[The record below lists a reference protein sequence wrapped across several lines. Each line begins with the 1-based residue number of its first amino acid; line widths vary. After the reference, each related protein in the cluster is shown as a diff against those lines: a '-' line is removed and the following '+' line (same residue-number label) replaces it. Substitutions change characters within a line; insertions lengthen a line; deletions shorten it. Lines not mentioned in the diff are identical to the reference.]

1 MSKQTKK
8 QLFLEILRFLIVGGT
23 ATLVDYLIFWI
34 FDAWLF
40 PLVLP
45 IEIAAFSTLAL
56 VLSTALGFCV
66 GLLVNWVLSVRFV
79 FRAVKDEERVHTKRS
94 FALFA
99 LIGVIGLAVTEV
111 GVLTLVAVLP
121 EITIF
126 GTTAL
131 LGTAWKKWLAKA
143 VMTCLVLVFNYLGR
157 KFLIFKS

>member
-1 MSKQTKK
+1 MSKQTKQ

-23 ATLVDYLIFWI
+23 ATLVDYVTFWI
-34 FDAWLF
+34 FDALLF
-40 PLVLP
+40 PWILP

-79 FRAVKDEERVHTKRS
+79 FRAVKDEERVRSKRS

-121 EITIF
+121 EITIC

-131 LGTAWKKWLAKA
+131 LGTVWKKWLAKA

>member
-79 FRAVKDEERVHTKRS
+79 FRAVKDEERVRSKRS
-94 FALFA
+94 FTLFA
-99 LIGVIGLAVTEV
+99 LIGVIGLALTEV
-111 GVLTLVAVLP
+111 GVVTLVAVLP

>member
-40 PLVLP
+40 PLILP

-79 FRAVKDEERVHTKRS
+79 FRAVKDEESVRSKRS

-99 LIGVIGLAVTEV
+99 LIGVIGLMLTEV
-111 GVLTLVAVLP
+111 GVVTLVAVLP
-121 EITIF
+121 EITVF
-126 GTTAL
+126 GRTAL
-131 LGTAWKKWLAKA
+131 LGTAWKKWLAKT

>member
-23 ATLVDYLIFWI
+23 ATLVDYLIFWV

-40 PLVLP
+40 PLILP

-56 VLSTALGFCV
+56 VLSTALGFCG

-79 FRAVKDEERVHTKRS
+79 FRAVKDEERVRSNRS
-94 FALFA
+94 FALFTI
-99 LIGVIGLAVTEV
+99 IGLIGLALTEV
-111 GVLTLVAVLP
+111 GVVTLVAVLP
-121 EITIF
+121 EITVF
-126 GTTAL
+126 QTTVL